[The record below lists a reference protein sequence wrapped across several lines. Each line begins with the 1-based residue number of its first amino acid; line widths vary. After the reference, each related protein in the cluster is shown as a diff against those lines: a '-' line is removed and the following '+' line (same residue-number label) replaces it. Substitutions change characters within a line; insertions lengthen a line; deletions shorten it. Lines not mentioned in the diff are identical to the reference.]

1 MSWACLYD
9 KEFKPL
15 GKWTQHIISEWSLT
29 RKAYEFDEFKL
40 TCKGFENSKNACYI
54 AMFSNT
60 GKIEY
65 LSFCG
70 IPNTKDGLTTI
81 SGIDCRQLFNQSVML
96 DLGEKN
102 KDGEYVINSVRSL
115 FDYLLKQRIDGTSG
129 SQGLDLGITY
139 KVDTSDLTVLSAS
152 DWDEEAISRDK
163 KVQSLWK
170 VIQTAC
176 NVYDVVVV
184 AEAQIDTIENQYKL
198 AFKAMRI
205 TEKKNIK
212 LSDYDVK
219 MTNTQNVTNRV
230 IATNGIR
237 NKTYYLTN
245 KYKVSDSY
253 NSKEDNRLYP
263 PRIETVYK
271 DPADYDN
278 EAKEQNK
285 SKEEVAFNEAKAEA
299 IQKLNENRYKDKVTI
314 NLNSKLGSTLDDVD
328 FRYIGVINQ
337 YLPADYAN
345 GAENTIKELPVM
357 SIKTDSK
364 GNKMLT
370 FGRLSDFWF
379 MDD

>member
-15 GKWTQHIISEWSLT
+15 GAWTQHVVSEWSLT

-40 TCKGFENSKNACYI
+40 TCKGFENSRNACYI
-54 AMFSNT
+54 ALFSNT
-60 GKIEY
+60 GKIQY

-70 IPNTKDGLTTI
+70 IPVTKDELTTV
-81 SGIDCRQLFNQSVML
+81 SGIDCRQLFNQTIML
-96 DLGEKN
+96 DLGARDAN
-102 KDGEYVINSVRSL
+102 GEFKINSVKSL
-115 FDYLLKQRIDGTSG
+115 FEYLLNDREKTEEG
-129 SQGLDLGITY
+129 GLDLGIDY
-139 KVDTSDLTVLSAS
+139 KVDTSDLTVFSTN
-152 DWDEEAISRDK
+152 DWKEEAISREK
-163 KVQSLWK
+163 KVQELWK

-176 NVYDVVVV
+176 NIYNVVVI
-184 AEAQIDTIENQYKL
+184 AEAQIDAIENQYKL
-198 AFKAMRI
+198 VFKVMRI

-212 LSDYDVK
+212 LSDYDVR
-219 MTNTQNVTNRV
+219 MSNTQNVVNRS
-230 IATNGIR
+230 IATNGTDI
-237 NKTYYLTN
+237 KTYYLTN
-245 KYKVSDSY
+245 KYEV
-253 NSKEDNRLYP
+253 KEYSTNNKDRLYP
-263 PRIETVYK
+263 PRIVTIYK
-271 DPADYDN
+271 DPADYED
-278 EAKEQNK
+278 EAQEQNK
-285 SKEEVAFNEAKAEA
+285 TTAQVAFNEAKAEA

-357 SIKTDSK
+357 SIKEDSK
-364 GNKMLT
+364 GNKSLT

>member
-15 GKWTQHIISEWSLT
+15 GAWTQHVVSEWSLT

-40 TCKGFENSKNACYI
+40 TCKGFENSRNACYI
-54 AMFSNT
+54 ALFSNT
-60 GKIEY
+60 GKIQY

-70 IPNTKDGLTTI
+70 IPVTKDELTTV
-81 SGIDCRQLFNQSVML
+81 SGIDCRQLFNQTIML
-96 DLGEKN
+96 DLGARDAN
-102 KDGEYVINSVRSL
+102 GEFKINSVKSL
-115 FDYLLKQRIDGTSG
+115 FEYLLNDREKTEEG
-129 SQGLDLGITY
+129 GLDLGIDY
-139 KVDTSDLTVLSAS
+139 KVDTSDLTVFSTN

-184 AEAQIDTIENQYKL
+184 AEAQIDAIENQYKL
-198 AFKAMRI
+198 VFKAMRI

-230 IATNGIR
+230 IATNGIS

-253 NSKEDNRLYP
+253 NSKEYNRLYP

-285 SKEEVAFNEAKAEA
+285 TKEEVAFNEAKAEA
-299 IQKLNENRYKDKVTI
+299 IQKLNENRYKDKVAI

-364 GNKMLT
+364 GNKTLT

>member
-70 IPNTKDGLTTI
+70 IPVTKDELTTV
-81 SGIDCRQLFNQSVML
+81 SGIDCRQLFNQTIML
-96 DLGEKN
+96 DLGARN
-102 KDGEYVINSVRSL
+102 SNGEFKINSVKSL
-115 FDYLLKQRIDGTSG
+115 FDYLLDNREKTEEG
-129 SQGLDLGITY
+129 GLDLGIDY
-139 KVDTSDLTVLSAS
+139 KVDTSDLTVFSTN
-152 DWDEEAISRDK
+152 DWKEEAISREK
-163 KVQSLWK
+163 KVQELWK

-176 NVYDVVVV
+176 NIYNVVVI
-184 AEAQIDTIENQYKL
+184 AEAQIDAIENQYKL
-198 AFKAMRI
+198 VFKVMRI

-212 LSDYDVK
+212 LSDYDVR
-219 MTNTQNVTNRV
+219 MSNTQNVVNRA
-230 IATNGIR
+230 IATNGSDS
-237 NKTYYLTN
+237 KTYYLTN
-245 KYKVSDSY
+245 RYEVKEYST
-253 NSKEDNRLYP
+253 NSKDRLYP
-263 PRIETVYK
+263 PRIATIYK
-271 DPADYDN
+271 NPTDYED
-278 EAKEQNK
+278 EAQEQGK
-285 SKEEVAFNEAKAEA
+285 TQEQVAFNEAKAEA
-299 IQKLNENRYKDKVTI
+299 IQNLNENRYKDKVTI
-314 NLNSKLGSTLDDVD
+314 NLNTKLGSTLEDVD
-328 FRYIGVINQ
+328 FRYMGVINQ
-337 YLPADYAN
+337 YLPADYEN

-364 GNKMLT
+364 GNKTLT